1 VLRRE
6 TQEDNMKAS
15 RLVCIAAMLV
25 ASSIVLGQ
33 NADKNSAG
41 PTKNDYRLKVIE
53 PAEGATIAGPTVRV
67 VVAIGTKLEPGADR
81 KDTDTMPKPTVQ
93 VFVDNQLKGVL
104 ADPQNV
110 LEIQDVTPGPHKLAI
125 VATNQSK
132 EIIDRK
138 EVSFVSTEATASTAT
153 SSTSSSSSTSSYSA
167 PAPAP
172 STSSNPPPSSY
183 SSSTSPSTSAPSTY
197 SSSTS
202 EKSTSTMTSDTNA
215 SKRLPKTGSSAPLV
229 AAAGLGLLAL
239 GLATRP
245 RA

>member
-153 SSTSSSSSTSSYSA
+153 SSSTSSSSTSSYSA
-167 PAPAP
+167 PAP
-172 STSSNPPPSSY
+172 NPPPSSY
-183 SSSTSPSTSAPSTY
+183 SSSTSSSTSAPSTY